1 MPTTSTMP
9 LERKPASKSVSDHYA
24 APDHSATGQL
34 WRWTAALAIVGN
46 IGLNYYSNTHPFAGH
61 TMGAV
66 SARYPTLL
74 TPAGYAFSIWGL
86 IFLTLM
92 GYAVWQLLPAQRNLS
107 LPDALAKP
115 LIVANLATAAWVV
128 LFAYELILPSV
139 GVMLLILG
147 SLIVTY
153 GRARRRIFADAA
165 PALAGVPFSLYL
177 GWISVAAVINITIGL
192 RQMGWQTAEGASVT
206 LTLALIF
213 VVVALGLIMSRV
225 FRDMVFPLVVAW
237 ALVWVWVV
245 RLREVPELGWAA
257 LIGAAIVALAGI
269 GFSRLGGRKTPW
281 QLRDEAAAAV
291 EAEIAARNAERA
303 GR

>member
-1 MPTTSTMP
+1 MPIATTP
-9 LERKPASKSVSDHYA
+9 PDHYA
-24 APDHSATGQL
+24 AANRSGTGRL
-34 WRWTAALAIVGN
+34 WRWLTALAIIGN
-46 IGLNYYSNTHPFAGH
+46 IALNYYSNTRPFAGQ

-66 SARYPTLL
+66 SAKYPTLF

-86 IFLTLM
+86 IFLALTI
-92 GYAVWQLLPAQRNLS
+92 YAVWQLLPAQRRIS

-115 LIVANLATAAWVV
+115 LTLASVATGAWVV

-147 SLIVTY
+147 CLIVAY

-177 GWISVAAVINITIGL
+177 GWISVASVINITIGL
-192 RQMGWQTAEGASVT
+192 QQLGWQTAEGASVT
-206 LTLALIF
+206 LTLGLIF

-237 ALVWVWVV
+237 ALVAVWVV

-257 LIGAAIVALAGI
+257 LIGAAVVAIAGVVL
-269 GFSRLGGRKTPW
+269 SRLGGRKTPW
-281 QLRDEAAAAV
+281 QLRDEAAAAA
-291 EAEIAARNAERA
+291 EAEIAARNTMRA
-303 GR
+303 SE